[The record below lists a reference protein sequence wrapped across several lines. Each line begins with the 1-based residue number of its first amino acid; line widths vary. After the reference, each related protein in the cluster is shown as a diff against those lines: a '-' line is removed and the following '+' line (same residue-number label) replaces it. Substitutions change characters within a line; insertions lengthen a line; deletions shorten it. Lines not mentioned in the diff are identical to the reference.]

1 VLQNH
6 TSGEGVRFYI
16 VGPVIPSVGP
26 FRAYIKPQD
35 TGVKSI
41 GVDFG
46 LSSDISETYAGQ
58 EMKMEGA
65 QVFSIGGTRLS
76 RPQKGINIVR
86 YSNGTTRKVIIK

>member
-1 VLQNH
+1 MLQNH

-16 VGPVIPSVGP
+16 VGPVIPTVGP

-35 TGVKSI
+35 SGVKSI
-41 GVDFG
+41 GVEFG
-46 LSSDISETYAGQ
+46 LSSGISSTYEGQDILL
-58 EMKMEGA
+58 EGA
-65 QVFSIGGTRLS
+65 QVFSIGGNRLS